1 MQIDWESDALDLC
14 KKLFDFVCAEYDCL
28 SCKGDTVCS
37 LKEQFHRVTT
47 RNKDDYGTTASDLLN
62 QLDEQNKRL
71 GSVFSTRIP
80 SSAESSHGWK
90 LSQADPESR
99 NVFNTSREAIASLI
113 DDLKEL

>member
-1 MQIDWESDALDLC
+1 MQLDWESDALDLC
-14 KKLFDFVCAEYDCL
+14 KKLYDMMCGEYDCVG
-28 SCKGDTVCS
+28 CKGDTVCS

-47 RNKDDYGTTASDLLN
+47 RDKENYGTTASDLLN

-90 LSQADPESR
+90 LSQEKEEGRST
-99 NVFNTSREAIASLI
+99 FKTSREAIASLVE
-113 DDLKEL
+113 DLKEL